1 MYTHTL
7 THTRTHT
14 HTHTHLHTRK
24 HTHTR
29 IHTRTHAH
37 THSYRSNLVFAT
49 FSQLLAK
56 SLKPVLITRSVETE
70 NPKKIKTQVETQISK
85 LF

>member
-1 MYTHTL
+1 MYVHTYTHA
-7 THTRTHT
+7 HTYTHT
-14 HTHTHLHTRK
+14 HTYTQVN
-24 HTHTR
+24 THTR
-29 IHTRTHAH
+29 TRTHAH

-70 NPKKIKTQVETQISK
+70 NPKKIKT
-85 LF
+85 